1 MTKQI
6 DIKPK
11 AEGVGER
18 SEAVHEVTARS
29 HIRKLHYQSIL
40 IDGHNDNAVLK
51 GSRGLP
57 FNFTER
63 DEDYHTDL
71 PRMQEGGVDI
81 QFLVV
86 GNGDTANSLSVIEKV
101 YAEVEAHPDVL
112 AVVKNV
118 TEIKK
123 AKSEGK
129 VGFLMTLEDA
139 RWLRGDLDIL
149 RLYYR
154 LGIRSIGL
162 THGQGGAE
170 PHHIQRDSS
179 FFGYR
184 ELRDREEERRTKR
197 GLTDFGR
204 QLVVEMNRLGIQ
216 VDVAHI
222 NDVAFFDVLELS
234 TKPVVTTHGNV
245 YALCPHARNLTDDQ
259 IKSLASSGGM
269 MGIAFVPGFVDQ
281 SNPTLERFLDHIEYV
296 VNLVGIDHVGIG
308 SDYDG
313 MSDVPVIPEV
323 SQLPSLT
330 EGMVKRGM
338 SDEEIAK
345 VLGGNFLR
353 VLETTIG

>member
-1 MTKQI
+1 MS
-6 DIKPK
+6 DI
-11 AEGVGER
+11 E
-18 SEAVHEVTARS
+18 
-29 HIRKLHYQSIL
+29 HIHQLHYQSIM

-63 DEDYHTDL
+63 DEDYHTDV
-71 PRMQEGGVDI
+71 PRMQEGGLDI

-86 GNGDTANSLSVIEKV
+86 GDGDAADSLSVIEKI

-112 AVVKNV
+112 TVVKDV
-118 TEIKK
+118 AEIKK

-129 VGFLMTLEDA
+129 VGLLMCFEDA
-139 RWLRGDLDIL
+139 RWLKGDLDIL

-154 LGIRSIGL
+154 LGIRSLGL
-162 THGQGGAE
+162 THGQGGDE
-170 PHHIQRDSS
+170 PYHIQGDRS

-184 ELRDREEERRTKR
+184 DMSEREEERRTKK

-204 QLVVEMNRLGIQ
+204 QLFAEMNRLGIQ

-222 NDVAFFDVLELS
+222 NDAAFFDVLEVS
-234 TKPVVTTHGNV
+234 TKPVVTTHGSV
-245 YALCPHARNLTDDQ
+245 YALCPHSRSLTDEM
-259 IKSLASSGGM
+259 IKALAATGGM
-269 MGIAFVPGFVDQ
+269 MGIAFYPGFIDQ
-281 SNPTLERFLDHIEYV
+281 SNPTLERLLDHIEYV
-296 VNLVGIDHVGIG
+296 ADLVGIDHVGIG

-330 EGMVKRGM
+330 EAMVKRGM
-338 SDEEIAK
+338 NDEEVAK

-353 VLETTIG
+353 VLEETIG

>member
-1 MTKQI
+1 MTPQT
-6 DIKPK
+6 DT
-11 AEGVGER
+11 E
-18 SEAVHEVTARS
+18 S
-29 HIRKLHYQSIL
+29 IRKLHYQAIM

-63 DEDYHTDL
+63 DPKYHTDL
-71 PRMQEGGVDI
+71 QRMQEGGLDI

-86 GNGDTANSLSVIEKV
+86 GDGDNADALSVIEKV

-112 AVVKNV
+112 TVVKNV
-118 TEIKK
+118 AEIKQ
-123 AKSEGK
+123 AKSKGQ
-129 VGFLMTLEDA
+129 VGLLMCFEDA
-139 RWLRGDLDIL
+139 KWLKGDVDIL

-154 LGIRSIGL
+154 LGIRSLGL
-162 THGQGGAE
+162 THGQGGDE
-170 PHHIQRDSS
+170 PHHIQEDRS

-184 ELRDREEERRTKR
+184 ELKDKEEERRTKK
-197 GLTDFGR
+197 GLTGFGR
-204 QLVVEMNRLGIQ
+204 QLVIEMNQLGVQ
-216 VDVAHI
+216 VDLAHI
-222 NDVAFFDVLELS
+222 NEAAFFDVLEIS

-245 YALCPHARNLTDDQ
+245 FSLCPHSRNLTDDQ
-259 IKSLASSGGM
+259 IKALAATGGM

-281 SNPTLERFLDHIEYV
+281 SNPTLEKLLDHIGYV
-296 VNLVGIDHVGIG
+296 ADLVGIDYVGIG

-313 MSDVPVIPEV
+313 MSDTPVIPEV
-323 SQLPSLT
+323 SQLPRLT

-353 VLETTIG
+353 VLEATIG

>member
-1 MTKQI
+1 MS
-6 DIKPK
+6 DI
-11 AEGVGER
+11 E
-18 SEAVHEVTARS
+18 
-29 HIRKLHYQSIL
+29 HIHKLHYQSIM

-57 FNFTER
+57 FNFTSHDPE
-63 DEDYHTDL
+63 YHTDL
-71 PRMQEGGVDI
+71 PRMQEGGLDI

-86 GNGDTANSLSVIEKV
+86 GDGDAANSLSVIEKV
-101 YAEVEAHPDVL
+101 YAEAEAHPDVL
-112 AVVKNV
+112 AVVRNV
-118 TEIKK
+118 VEIKK

-129 VGFLMTLEDA
+129 VGLLMALEDA
-139 RWLRGDLDIL
+139 KWLRGDLDIL

-154 LGIRSIGL
+154 LGIRSVGL
-162 THGQGGAE
+162 THGQGGDE
-170 PHHIQRDSS
+170 PHHIQGDRS

-184 ELRDREEERRTKR
+184 ELRDREEERRTKK
-197 GLTDFGR
+197 GLTAFGR

-234 TKPVVTTHGNV
+234 TKPIVTTHGNV
-245 YALCPHARNLTDDQ
+245 YNLCPHSRNLTDDQ
-259 IKSLASSGGM
+259 IKALAANGGM

-281 SNPTLERFLDHIEYV
+281 SNPTLERLLDHIEYV
-296 VNLVGIDHVGIG
+296 ADLVGINHVGIG

-323 SQLPSLT
+323 SQLPQLT
-330 EGMVKRGM
+330 EGMVKCGM
-338 SDEEIAK
+338 SDEEVAK

-353 VLETTIG
+353 VLESTIG